1 MDHNN
6 DYQSR
11 LRKYELECKNLQRK
25 NLHPAEY
32 EKEIR
37 RLAMIYD
44 V

>member
-1 MDHNN
+1 MNPKN

-11 LRKYELECKNLQRK
+11 LRKYEIECKNLQRK
-25 NLHPAEY
+25 NLPPAEY

-37 RLAMIYD
+37 RLAMFYD